1 MLSLPIFPT
10 AKIML
15 CRAIN
20 KDWKRKSSLWERIAE
35 AEATISEN
43 LKLLEGKIPQQ
54 GLGKNQIIFE
64 IAQSIRL
71 NDKDLSSARIFRGG

>member
-1 MLSLPIFPT
+1 MG
-10 AKIML
+10 AE
-15 CRAIN
+15 
-20 KDWKRKSSLWERIAE
+20 SSREQRIAE